1 MKRIQKWSALFMAV
15 TLLVTLAAPAALAAE
30 NTITIKTAEDLVEL
44 SRNCTLD
51 TWSQGKTVILENDVD
66 LRGVDFTPIPIFSG
80 TFQGSGHTISG
91 LTLTG
96 GGNVRGL
103 FRYIQ
108 SGATVQNLT
117 VTGTIHPSGRQ
128 DSLGLLAGSNAG
140 RLLNCAASGTVMGD
154 NRVGGLLGVNE
165 AGGELVGCSFSGSVT
180 GKHFA
185 GGVVGENYGT
195 LTRCSNSGS
204 INTKDLED
212 DPKTDYT
219 NLAQINSMENVSA
232 YTDIGGVAGYS
243 KGTVQSCENS
253 GAVGYDQI
261 GYNIGGIAGR
271 SAGWLDGCVNTGSV
285 SGRKDV
291 GGIVGQLEPEVL
303 QTFSEDFLDKLLAQ
317 LDTLQNLMDRTA
329 NHADSISDSVHAQMD
344 DLSNKVRDT
353 KDIAKELTDAMTDWA
368 NGGIDQIN
376 ELSARISWTLDR
388 LDEIMDDAVDLTDEL
403 DRLIDKLDKVWE
415 ELSDASGAGANAAGS
430 LKTAMNLLAEANK
443 SLQEAMNAAAE
454 ALEAVL
460 KALPNK
466 DSPEGWIELRNAL
479 GQLGTALGGFT
490 AAMEKLD
497 KALKALE
504 QPLDDLKRMGLS
516 AQRAFDQLGIV
527 NKAASRVSKK
537 LNDVAVGL
545 NDMIHELSEK
555 PDIKIDPIGPEI
567 TVKGDA
573 LSDAMDALM
582 DSGDA
587 LNALLSDSADTLIA
601 DLKAINNQFR
611 SITSLIRSEKAD
623 WTRDQNKSKEDQIRD
638 HFQDLSDSCDPA
650 KQHNGR
656 LSASKNEGAV
666 TGNMNLGG
674 IAGSVGIETDFD
686 PEGDLT
692 KVGDYSLD
700 FHYQARALLS
710 DCVNS
715 GAVTGR
721 KDYVGGITGQVYIGQ
736 ITGCQSYGDVSTD
749 GSYVGGIAGR
759 SDSSI
764 RLSWAKCTLS
774 GEDYVGGIAGYGKT
788 ISDCRSLVIVDG
800 GAYTGAIAGDVDKD
814 GSVTGCLFTHE
825 TLGAIDGVS
834 YSGKAEPAAFDVL
847 CAGDEV
853 PKAFSQMEL
862 TFRADGKVVAAV
874 PFQYG
879 RGIDSLPEIPA
890 KKGCSAVWP
899 ELDYT
904 RLTAS
909 QTLDAIYTPYSSSLT
924 DDGQALP
931 QILVDGSF
939 SSRAA
944 VSHTSEPVTWTDEK
958 GTART
963 GTAFTVTVEDP
974 DMTAISYTVHYR
986 LPESGKRYDLWVKTD
1001 SGWEKRESTVDG
1013 SYLLFTSDQD
1023 SVTFRV
1029 QARSTGPLLWILLAV
1044 LTVLVLVLL
1053 AALIRKK
1060 RGRQSLRS
1068 RLRKTRQKKA

>member
-15 TLLVTLAAPAALAAE
+15 TLLFTLAAPAALAAE

-66 LRGVDFTPIPIFSG
+66 LHGVDFTPIPIFSG
-80 TFQGSGHTISG
+80 TFQGNGHTISG

-96 GGNVRGL
+96 SGNVRGL

-117 VTGTIHPSGRQ
+117 VTGTIHPSERQ

-185 GGVVGENYGT
+185 GGVAGENYGT

-204 INTKDLED
+204 VNTKDLED

-243 KGTVQSCENS
+243 KGTIQSCENS

-344 DLSNKVRDT
+344 DLSDKVRDT
-353 KDIAKELTDAMTDWA
+353 KDIAKDLTDAMTDWA

-388 LDEIMDDAVDLTDEL
+388 LDEIMDDAVQLTEEL
-403 DRLIDKLDKVWE
+403 DKLIEQLELVRQKLVT
-415 ELSDASGAGANAAGS
+415 ASGAGADAAADLNAAVADLQIAAGKLAEVLPDIS
-430 LKTAMNLLAEANK
+430 TAMKEVVDA
-443 SLQEAMNAAAE
+443 LQGSG
-454 ALEAVL
+454 
-460 KALPNK
+460 
-466 DSPEGWIELRNAL
+466 DIS
-479 GQLGTALGGFT
+479 TALGNLSKALEGLGNAFGSLED
-490 AAMEKLD
+490 AADSLQKFLSSLKKFGSAVD
-497 KALKALE
+497 KAL
-504 QPLDDLKRMGLS
+504 
-516 AQRAFDQLGIV
+516 DQLKYV
-527 NKAASRVSKK
+527 NDALDSVNGK

-567 TVKGDA
+567 TDKGDA

-638 HFQDLSDSCDPA
+638 HFQDLSNSCDPA

-700 FHYQARALLS
+700 FHYQTRALLS

-715 GAVTGR
+715 STVTGR
-721 KDYVGGITGQVYIGQ
+721 KDYAGGITGQAYIGQ

-788 ISDCRSLVIVDG
+788 ISDCRSLVTVDG
-800 GAYTGAIAGDVDKD
+800 GAYTGAIAGDADED

-825 TLGAIDGVS
+825 TLGAIDGIS
-834 YSGKAEPAAFDVL
+834 YAGKAEPAAFDVL
-847 CAGDEV
+847 CAGDTV
-853 PKAFSQMEL
+853 PKTFSQMEL
-862 TFRADGKVVAAV
+862 TFRADGKVVAVV

-924 DDGQALP
+924 DDGQTLP

-958 GTART
+958 GTT
-963 GTAFTVTVEDP
+963 HTDTAFTVTVEDP
-974 DMTAISYTVHYR
+974 DMAAISYTVHYR
-986 LPESGKRYDLWVKTD
+986 LPEEGKRFDLWVKTD
-1001 SGWEKRESTVDG
+1001 TGWEKRDSTVDG
-1013 SYLLFTSDQD
+1013 SYLLFTSDQG
-1023 SVTFRV
+1023 SVTFCV
-1029 QARSTGPLLWILLAV
+1029 QARSTGPLLWILLAALV
-1044 LTVLVLVLL
+1044 VLVLALA

-1068 RLRKTRQKKA
+1068 RLRKTRQKKS